1 VGTNQ
6 RRHDMLEKRARDAL
20 TDKAFRD
27 ARRIVAIWN
36 GRRAK
41 GRELWFHLRIG
52 AAIAAGR
59 PWLMFLCPACQQIG
73 EIDLRTLDRHPN
85 ATIESLVL
93 SLSCR
98 RCRPNPPF
106 VKLQGLAKLP
116 TYRWTR
122 PSLRKGARQTF
133 RNFRKLAQDTAPA
146 QAAIVSVGF
155 FCSTRTF
162 CIFCIGVW
170 ATQSARLT

>member
-1 VGTNQ
+1 MPTGAHDPHMGTNQ
-6 RRHDMLEKRARDAL
+6 RRLDMLEKQARNVVSEGAE
-20 TDKAFRD
+20 RD

-52 AAIAAGR
+52 AAIAAGQ
-59 PWLMFLCPACQQIG
+59 PWLTFICPACQQIG
-73 EIDLRTLDRHPN
+73 EIDLRSLDRHPN

-106 VKLQGLAKLP
+106 VKLLGLSKLP
-116 TYRWTR
+116 SYR
-122 PSLRKGARQTF
+122 
-133 RNFRKLAQDTAPA
+133 
-146 QAAIVSVGF
+146 
-155 FCSTRTF
+155 
-162 CIFCIGVW
+162 
-170 ATQSARLT
+170 